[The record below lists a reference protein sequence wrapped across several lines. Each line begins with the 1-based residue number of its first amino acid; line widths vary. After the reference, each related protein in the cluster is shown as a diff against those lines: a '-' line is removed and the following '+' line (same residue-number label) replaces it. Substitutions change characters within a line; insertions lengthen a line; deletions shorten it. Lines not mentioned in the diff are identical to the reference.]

1 MVKSRGIKTKRAPAG
16 LTRWAGG
23 VGQAVARCGRG
34 KAVVN
39 RRRRG
44 TGGRNLGKIRRN

>member
-1 MVKSRGIKTKRAPAG
+1 MKRATSG

-23 VGQAVARCGRG
+23 GVGRAVAQCGRG
-34 KAVVN
+34 GGVVN

-44 TGGRNLGKIRRN
+44 TGGRNLGKIRRK